1 MLFKKI
7 VPSLLAMLCFH
18 GSAFGFTI
26 INQTDSDKVL
36 EIQEAY
42 RPESDQP
49 GKVPFPEPLRGE
61 AHKISIPAHS
71 SSTINLTEPCPV
83 LLVSVVTMEVS
94 WGVLTKTNKVTTCYE
109 PYGLDD
115 KDETLLTDDWG
126 IVIHKPFA
134 VSTRPSGSNYG
145 EYFRKK
151 YIAENNLKQGYGI
164 KCLHPQYLE
173 QVTSLEEF
181 PEELQ

>member
-1 MLFKKI
+1 MKKVLSSI
-7 VPSLLAMLCFH
+7 LAALCFH
-18 GSAFGFTI
+18 GSVFGFTI
-26 INQTDSDKVL
+26 INQTDTDKVL

-42 RPESDQP
+42 RPGSDQP
-49 GKVPFPEPLRGE
+49 GNVPFPKPLREE

-71 SSTINLTEPCPV
+71 SASIHLTECPD
-83 LLVSVVTMEVS
+83 LLVSVVTTEVS
-94 WGVLTKTNKVTTCYE
+94 WGVLTKTDKVTTCYE
-109 PYGLDD
+109 PYGLGD
-115 KDETLLTDDWG
+115 KAANLLTDDWG

-134 VSTRPSGSNYG
+134 VPTRPSGSDYG

-173 QVTSLEEF
+173 QVASLEDL